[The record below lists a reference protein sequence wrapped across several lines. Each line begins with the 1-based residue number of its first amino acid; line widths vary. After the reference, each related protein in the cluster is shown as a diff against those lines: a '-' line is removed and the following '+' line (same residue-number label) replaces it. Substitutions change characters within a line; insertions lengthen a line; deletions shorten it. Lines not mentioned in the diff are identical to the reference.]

1 MADEPSAAG
10 QGSGSGSSEWA
21 RRYPPL
27 LTMLIALILAVVV
40 LPSSLN
46 LPQTNPTQTLE
57 FAPVPP
63 DDENDDDPQGNTAAL
78 GAGDSSTIGSQG
90 DGGTGDGPGSG
101 GSEDDGLGGRVD
113 PNVQCVGKPPR
124 QTFDPLS
131 PPCVP
136 FWDPTEDNGG
146 ATYPGVTKDEVRLLF
161 YLDGSI
167 NYIEASNAGNRA
179 APSSTLYDIGQ
190 TEDECRATSSN
201 QGGCNHLTIQA
212 LRVWQDYFN
221 QRFQTYGRFVHFYA
235 YFGGGRLDTDRRQ
248 DAATAYAKVEP
259 FGVVS
264 IAQGAEEAFLD
275 SMARRG
281 VLNFGSFAP
290 REREFFDQ
298 FPGQIWS
305 YLPSAAAL
313 TETYG
318 TYVCQKVIGPDPSN
332 PYPSVMADPTL
343 NGRPRKLAMLHTT
356 SKNWPG
362 LRSMAATVKQ
372 RIQGCGGVIADTIT
386 YDSCCLAREGG
397 SVSPAAQQDMQ
408 RLRNQGV
415 TTILWTGGVTADYS
429 KAAAS
434 IGYFPEWIV
443 LGDSVLD
450 AHHPV
455 RLSDSSVPFDGH
467 AVVVSP
473 QPFKPSLEQQR
484 CYAAFREVDST
495 YPNTDFQYTCDWYD
509 DLFQFFVGVQVSGP
523 FLGPTQMNK
532 GFRAIPQR
540 YVGRPD
546 VPACFYP
553 PGDYTCIKDAQ
564 VLYWNASD
572 VPPGDERP
580 GCWKAIENGRRY
592 GPGQWPAGNIDAQI
606 EGNEPCTTYDKRVQF
621 STT

>member
-1 MADEPSAAG
+1 MAQDDAT
-10 QGSGSGSSEWA
+10 SEAEHGGRTSDWA

-27 LTMLIALILAVVV
+27 LTMLVALVLAVVV

-63 DDENDDDPQGNTAAL
+63 DDENDDPPQGNTAAL
-78 GAGDSSTIGSQG
+78 GAGGSSTIGSG
-90 DGGTGDGPGSG
+90 EEAGRGTDGGPGGGLDGD
-101 GSEDDGLGGRVD
+101 EGGRVD
-113 PNVQCVGKPPR
+113 PDTQCVGKPPR

-136 FWDPTEDNGG
+136 FWDENDDNGG
-146 ATYPGVTKDEVRLLF
+146 ATYQGVTPNEVRLLV
-161 YLDGSI
+161 YLDGGI
-167 NYIEASNAGNRA
+167 RYIEASNTGNQV
-179 APSSTLYDIGQ
+179 APSNTLYDLWD
-190 TEDECRATSSN
+190 TEDECRSKSTN
-201 QGGCNHLTIQA
+201 EGGCTHLSTQA
-212 LRVWQDYFN
+212 LRVWQTYFN
-221 QRFQTYGRFVHFYA
+221 KRFQTYGRDVHFFV
-235 YFGGGRLDTDRRQ
+235 YFAGGPTDTSRRQ
-248 DAATAYAKVEP
+248 DAAEAYAKVKP

-275 SMARRG
+275 GMARRG

-290 REREFFDQ
+290 RERAFFDE

-313 TETYG
+313 SEDYG
-318 TYVCQKVIGPDPSN
+318 TFVCQKVIGPN
-332 PYPSVMADPTL
+332 PGNPLPSVMADPSL

-356 SKNWPG
+356 SKDWPG
-362 LRSMAATVKQ
+362 LRSMAATV
-372 RIQGCGGVIADTIT
+372 RDHVIGCGGVIEDTIT
-386 YDSCCLAREGG
+386 YSSCCLAREGG
-397 SVSPAAQQDMQ
+397 SVSPSAQQDMQ
-408 RLRNQGV
+408 RLRNRGV
-415 TTILWTGGVTADYS
+415 TTILWTGGVTADFT

-455 RLSDSSVPFDGH
+455 RLSDSSPSFDGH

-473 QPFKPSLEQQR
+473 QPFKPQLEQQR
-484 CYAAFREVDST
+484 CYAAFREI
-495 YPNTDFQYTCDWYD
+495 NTAYSNSDFQYTCDWYD

-523 FLGPTQMNK
+523 YLGPTQIDK
-532 GFRAIPQR
+532 GFRAIPQH

-553 PGDYTCIKDAQ
+553 IGDYTCIKDAQ
-564 VLYWNASD
+564 VLYWNAQM

-580 GCWKAIENGRRY
+580 GCWRAIEYGRRY
-592 GPGQWPAGNIDAQI
+592 APGAWPSGNIDGQI
-606 EGNEPCTTYDKRVQF
+606 RGDEPCTTYDKRVQF
-621 STT
+621 SFT